1 MCEEKLSSAT
11 FPNILMIFCSFRVG
25 YMNRIIKSFGLLWVG
40 GGRERLGGVVNRVVL
55 LKKSNDFTNN

>member
-25 YMNRIIKSFGLLWVG
+25 YKKNNKEFWVVG
-40 GGRERLGGVVNRVVL
+40 GGEKWGVVNRFF

>member
-25 YMNRIIKSFGLLWVG
+25 YMNRIIKSFGLLWVEG
-40 GGRERLGGVVNRVVL
+40 GKIGGVVNRGFS